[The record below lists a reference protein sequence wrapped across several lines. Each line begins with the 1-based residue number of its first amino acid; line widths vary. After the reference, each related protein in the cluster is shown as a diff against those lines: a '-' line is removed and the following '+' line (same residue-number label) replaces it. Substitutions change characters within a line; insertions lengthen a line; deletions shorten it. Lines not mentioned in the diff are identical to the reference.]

1 MPSELLDPRAAAPDK
16 TDYDRRAKELA
27 GKFVKNFEQYTGASA
42 KIRAAGP
49 HI

>member
-1 MPSELLDPRAAAPDK
+1 MPADLLDPRTAAPDK
-16 TDYDRRAKELA
+16 ADYDRRAKELA

-49 HI
+49 RL